1 VRRLQ
6 LGAVPGE
13 PKRIVVDGK
22 EYAPAPPPGAREKSP
37 GFSGPFKRAFRNSFV
52 LVYGTGGTPEENREL
67 YERARC
73 DSETW
78 WYRGNGRG
86 RLVSDTEYLADKS
99 RSHCNAIL
107 YGNAD
112 TNLVWKERVGASAP
126 IQVHRGSLRLG
137 EREWKGDDMCAL
149 AVYPSSQEGELFGL
163 VGSTGAK
170 GTRLSYT
177 TAYFVSGVGYPDYT
191 LFGPE
196 VLQKGDGGVL
206 AAGWFDAQWQLDGH
220 GFLRPDAK

>member
-1 VRRLQ
+1 V
-6 LGAVPGE
+6 
-13 PKRIVVDGK
+13 
-22 EYAPAPPPGAREKSP
+22 PAPPPGAREKSP
-37 GFSGPFKRAFRNSFV
+37 EFSGPFKRAFRRHFV
-52 LVYGTGGTPEENREL
+52 LVVGTQGTPEENREL

-86 RLVSDTEYLADKS
+86 QILSDTEYLGLKRTDS
-99 RSHCNAIL
+99 NAIL

-112 TNLVWKERVGASAP
+112 TNLVWKERVAASTP
-126 IQVHRGSLRLG
+126 IQVRRGSLKLG
-137 EREWKGDDMCAL
+137 EREWKGDDLCAL
-149 AVYPSSQEGELFGL
+149 VVYPSSLEGELFGL

-191 LFGPE
+191 LFGPS
-196 VLQKGDGGVL
+196 VLQQGDGGVL
-206 AAGWFDAQWQLDGH
+206 AAGWFDATWKLDGR
-220 GFLRPDAK
+220 GFLRPEAK